1 MYYIG
6 LWFKDDPKKMV
17 QPSRD
22 PRVWFGRD
30 GETHAKYEWELLV
43 LHTDGSLPASF
54 EKGYVLG
61 EQDAIT
67 ALATT
72 DWASTQTSIDKFF
85 AVVPRLR
92 PRHYWFGKE
101 KAAQPASS
109 TSGSGSKK
117 RKKAGDLEIRKSK
130 KPSVRHGQ
138 IDCARFPGPSE
149 QEKLRWLD
157 TVGGGMPRILDMG
170 LAAADQLKKKRKPAA
185 RYQDPS
191 YWQRLFEAVGAV
203 DEEYAGRGYEGGEES
218 VDEGGGTAVS
228 QGPRATPAS
237 EW

>member
-17 QPSRD
+17 QPSAD

-30 GETHAKYEWELLV
+30 GETHAKYAIELLA
-43 LHTDGSLPASF
+43 LYTEGGLPHFEDDPEF
-54 EKGYVLG
+54 EK
-61 EQDAIT
+61 QDAIT
-67 ALATT
+67 ALETT
-72 DWASTQTSIDKFF
+72 DWASTQTNIDKFF

-92 PRHYWFGKE
+92 PHHYWFGKE

-109 TSGSGSKK
+109 TSASGSKTK
-117 RKKAGDLEIRKSK
+117 RKKAGGLGRRKSK

-149 QEKLRWLD
+149 QEQLRWLD
-157 TVGGGMPRILDMG
+157 TVGGDIPRILDMG
-170 LAAADQLKKKRKPAA
+170 LAVADQLKKKRKPAT